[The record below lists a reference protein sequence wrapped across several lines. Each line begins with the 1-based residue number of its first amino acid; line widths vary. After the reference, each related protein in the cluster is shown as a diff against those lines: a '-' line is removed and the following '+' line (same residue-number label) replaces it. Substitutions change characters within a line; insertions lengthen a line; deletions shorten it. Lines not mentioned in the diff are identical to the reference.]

1 MALCSD
7 AHWVAWSAVPKVDCS
22 VENWVAATVDWMG
35 DLRVVLSDDLL
46 ADWMVAPKDYSKA
59 DSMVASSESNLVSR
73 TADYSDDSMVASL
86 EGGLADQ

>member
-7 AHWVAWSAVPKVDCS
+7 AHSVAWSAVPTADCS
-22 VENWVAATVDWMG
+22 VENWVAATVDWM
-35 DLRVVLSDDLL
+35 DDWRVVLSDDLL

-73 TADYSDDSMVASL
+73 TADYSDGSMVAS
-86 EGGLADQ
+86 